1 MYGGQNCEITKK
13 VEIELVEQKEY
24 EVVFFDSRTPA
35 WLTFTIQLVRHMRRS
50 CTAQFLTVKYLK
62 FSGQIQISIIS
73 SKMIFITCN
82 ILV

>member
-35 WLTFTIQLVRHMRRS
+35 WLTFTIKLVRHMRLT
-50 CTAQFLTVKYLK
+50 CTA
-62 FSGQIQISIIS
+62 
-73 SKMIFITCN
+73 
-82 ILV
+82 